1 MGSERESLERD
12 NANLNFDVTTVPQ
25 GSGITIQRNYGDF
38 YALSI
43 PRASKN
49 TNGAYAVA
57 RYLSDATQAKE
68 FAEMFDFAPVQRA
81 LYSESTTDPFK
92 SVLYQSALIS
102 YGWLDPDP
110 QQSTRIFQAM
120 VEDTLANQTKI
131 EGTLTDARYNLESL
145 FR

>member
-1 MGSERESLERD
+1 VS
-12 NANLNFDVTTVPQ
+12 
-25 GSGITIQRNYGDF
+25 
-38 YALSI
+38 
-43 PRASKN
+43 
-49 TNGAYAVA
+49 
-57 RYLSDATQAKE
+57 
-68 FAEMFDFAPVQRA
+68 